1 VDFSCQGLTDRNLT
15 GILFITKNQ
24 LPSVSLVDC
33 FIRNLNEERATVL
46 RKQTTSNFIML
57 TLAYWMPMVM
67 ESSRSSLSSSQIRT
81 MLT

>member
-1 VDFSCQGLTDRNLT
+1 MQCKHIISM
-15 GILFITKNQ
+15 
-24 LPSVSLVDC
+24 
-33 FIRNLNEERATVL
+33 
-46 RKQTTSNFIML
+46 FIML